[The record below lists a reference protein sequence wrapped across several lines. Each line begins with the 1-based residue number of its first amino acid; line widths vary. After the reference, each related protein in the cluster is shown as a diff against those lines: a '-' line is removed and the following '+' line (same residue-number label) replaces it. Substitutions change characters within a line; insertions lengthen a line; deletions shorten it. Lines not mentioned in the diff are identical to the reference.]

1 MVRYTQAEP
10 GRLWYITNK
19 YHPFQAGSIDGIDT
33 RPHDRGVT
41 RAVANAERGRF
52 DEEQNHGDPYAT
64 LFVARLSP
72 ATVDADLRSVFE
84 KYGALKKVEIVR
96 DVVTGESRG
105 YAFVEFEKRSSMKTA
120 FKASESLVV
129 HDKPLLVDYARTGVV
144 EGWIPR
150 RFGGGLGG
158 RKESGQLRFGGRDR
172 PLKAPLK
179 PVPVEE
185 LRRLDIPLPPSQ
197 FQDRR
202 SGPPI
207 PSPPPSPSR
216 CATTCCYPLQHPHI

>member
-1 MVRYTQAEP
+1 MFACL
-10 GRLWYITNK
+10 LWNLLI
-19 YHPFQAGSIDGIDT
+19 
-33 RPHDRGVT
+33 
-41 RAVANAERGRF
+41 
-52 DEEQNHGDPYAT
+52 
-64 LFVARLSP
+64 LP
-72 ATVDADLRSVFE
+72 ACLAAVDADLRSVFE

-158 RKESGQLRFGGRDR
+158 RKESGSSFWSSYTLASTITFQTSAFGCLLDEGS
-172 PLKAPLK
+172 PWPIEGVL
-179 PVPVEE
+179 PV
-185 LRRLDIPLPPSQ
+185 D
-197 FQDRR
+197 
-202 SGPPI
+202 
-207 PSPPPSPSR
+207 
-216 CATTCCYPLQHPHI
+216 A